1 MNVRM
6 WDHPAT
12 RANVATLAQRGVV
25 LVGPAEGE
33 LAEGE
38 WGMGRMADP
47 SEIAATVDSLLR
59 PRGTLS
65 GRRVLVTSGGT
76 REPLDPVRFIGNRSS
91 GRMGAALADEA
102 ARRGAEVVAI
112 VAQATV
118 RPTLAEV
125 IDVETT
131 FELERAALAQ
141 ASLAD
146 VVLMAA
152 AVADYRPVGELSHK
166 HGREGTWSLELEAT
180 NDILAAIGAQRRPG
194 QVLVGFAAET
204 GADGVE
210 RARGKL
216 ARKGLD
222 LVVLNDV
229 SRADIGFD
237 SPDNEVVLVSRDG
250 EDLVGKADKR
260 AIAASILDRVERL
273 LGTPA
278 ISQ

>member
-1 MNVRM
+1 M

>member
-1 MNVRM
+1 
-6 WDHPAT
+6 
-12 RANVATLAQRGVV
+12 
-25 LVGPAEGE
+25 
-33 LAEGE
+33 
-38 WGMGRMADP
+38 
-47 SEIAATVDSLLR
+47 
-59 PRGTLS
+59 
-65 GRRVLVTSGGT
+65 
-76 REPLDPVRFIGNRSS
+76 
-91 GRMGAALADEA
+91 
-102 ARRGAEVVAI
+102 
-112 VAQATV
+112 
-118 RPTLAEV
+118 
-125 IDVETT
+125 VETT